1 MGASSLPPLSEQDRR
16 RDPPSLGAPRAPVC
30 AGLPPGAQ
38 SGQATLR
45 TRNTPCRNPWGAGR
59 RAAGQHRPGHQLP
72 PSFKSTTC
80 AQGGLEVWGR
90 VARPRPRLFVLP
102 TLRCRAPEPPRSP
115 PWPQPGRPP
124 RRGARRAPPGPSS
137 WHSQWRR
144 GGSCKLGAVRA
155 AGAQAGPE
163 PGALQRERTT
173 RRYPAI
179 PSRREAA
186 AAGEIR
192 APAAACRLPGCW
204 RPGAGEAAGAG
215 GGTGRGGAWA
225 HHPIGEEAGWGG
237 AALAPPQPL
246 PASTLAPPEAQ
257 GDRSAERV
265 TPGSR
270 RRGSQLAVRGA
281 VSAARTLSPGCLI

>member
-192 APAAACRLPGCW
+192 APAAACSCLAAGGPGLARLPA
-204 RPGAGEAAGAG
+204 RAA
-215 GGTGRGGAWA
+215 GRGGAG
-225 HHPIGEEAGWGG
+225 PGPTTP
-237 AALAPPQPL
+237 LA
-246 PASTLAPPEAQ
+246 
-257 GDRSAERV
+257 
-265 TPGSR
+265 R
-270 RRGSQLAVRGA
+270 RRAGAGPHWPRPSPCPRVRWRRRRLKGTGA
-281 VSAARTLSPGCLI
+281 QSE